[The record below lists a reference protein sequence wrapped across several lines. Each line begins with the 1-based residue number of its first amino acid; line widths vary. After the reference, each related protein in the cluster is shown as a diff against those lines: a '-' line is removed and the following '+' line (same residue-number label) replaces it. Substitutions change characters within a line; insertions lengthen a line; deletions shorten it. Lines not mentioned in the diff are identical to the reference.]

1 MPTSG
6 VHVLHP
12 DLPHRSQPISPPSMR
27 LPPKCVLLALFS
39 GERSIT
45 PTTCSWC
52 DQPEILERCP
62 PTKPP
67 KAGLLLPSQSFYPNS
82 GTKEQAV
89 IMKPPRLIQGP
100 GHTRK
105 PTIRVNHRTASWS
118 RWRVSMPTWVSAR
131 SEMLWFLRKFL
142 RPRGYVSILFICIH
156 ICVEGMGVCVGGLVR
171 VTVCAPSGQ

>member
-1 MPTSG
+1 M
-6 VHVLHP
+6 
-12 DLPHRSQPISPPSMR
+12 
-27 LPPKCVLLALFS
+27 
-39 GERSIT
+39 
-45 PTTCSWC
+45 TCSWC

-89 IMKPPRLIQGP
+89 ITKPPGLIQGP

-105 PTIRVNHRTASWS
+105 PTIRINHREASWS

-131 SEMLWFLRKFL
+131 SVMLWFLWKFL
-142 RPRGYVSILFICIH
+142 WPGGYVSY
-156 ICVEGMGVCVGGLVR
+156 GKVCVCVCVVGLATHVR
-171 VTVCAPSGQ
+171 ISCQGMFDFLQVLIKSFPAQHRKPNAYHHLLSDVLM